1 MGGMVTYAHRL
12 IESIVRIVPDVR
24 LTVLCAAGE
33 QASFAG
39 HDWSSEVHVVTHRL
53 LGRRYI
59 SAASEVALVARI
71 ARAQGAD
78 LIHSLAMTGP
88 LRSLVAHVVTVPD
101 LIWLA
106 HPSSGLLATTTWKSV
121 VPRVAR
127 GADRVIGSVA
137 SRDDIAHRL
146 RVPADRIDVIPLAA
160 SGVEASAAVPE
171 ADLRERFGLGA
182 APVVLSVSSLRA
194 HKNLTR
200 LVQAMGRVARTSPS
214 PVLVVPG
221 LRGPE
226 TEEVVRVARA
236 SGTALEL
243 PGWVSGAEL
252 EGLYATAACV
262 VQPAMQEGFGL
273 PVLEAMQRGVPV
285 ACSNR
290 SSLPEV
296 AGAAAAYFDPFDV
309 GGMADAIGEVLR
321 GGEAVAERVRIG
333 LARAEEF
340 TWERVG
346 RAHLESYRRALAA
359 RG

>member
-59 SAASEVALVARI
+59 GRLRGRTRCPHRAGAGSRPDPQPGHDRPATLSCRPRRHRPRPHL
-71 ARAQGAD
+71 ARASFLGSARDND
-78 LIHSLAMTGP
+78 LEVC
-88 LRSLVAHVVTVPD
+88 RS
-101 LIWLA
+101 
-106 HPSSGLLATTTWKSV
+106 
-121 VPRVAR
+121 AR
-127 GADRVIGSVA
+127 CAGRRPCHHFLVA

-146 RVPADRIDVIPLAA
+146 RVPVDRIDVIPLAA

-214 PVLVVPG
+214 PSSSCPACVG
-221 LRGPE
+221 RD
-226 TEEVVRVARA
+226 RRRWSAWARA

-321 GGEAVAERVRIG
+321 GGEAVAERVRI
-333 LARAEEF
+333 
-340 TWERVG
+340 RVG
-346 RAHLESYRRALAA
+346 A
-359 RG
+359 G